1 MTTLWGALDA
11 VTRPE
16 SGLVFID
23 RRERE
28 TLLPWVTLREQA
40 RSVAASLRERGVQPG
55 ERVALVFRTEPDFF
69 RAFFGCLYAGA
80 VPTPLYPPVR
90 LGRLEQYHER
100 TATMMKSADVVL
112 VLTSPSIRKLL
123 GRAVQGAAPRLG
135 CITLDQLKPSKPTA
149 SVPPESHLALV
160 QFSSGTTNTP
170 KPVALSHRALLV
182 QGEVILNQLKE
193 AFPDQAEVISGVSW
207 LPLYHDMGLI
217 GCVIPALLHQ
227 ANLALI
233 RPEDFIGRPALW
245 LRALSRHKAII
256 SPAPNFAYGLCA
268 QRIRDADLEGVDLSH
283 WRVALNGAEAVQEHT
298 VRAFTDR
305 FSPFGFREE
314 AMTPV
319 YGLSEAA
326 LAVCF
331 SDFRSRSLPREG
343 SDGQPQISLGPALP
357 GFGVEIRDEDGAPVP
372 AGLEGHVWV
381 KGPSLMEGYL
391 NQPEATEK
399 VLVDGWLNTGDI
411 GCLIDNELAVIG
423 RAKDILILNGRN
435 YAPAPIEGSI
445 VDLPGLRAGC
455 VAAIST
461 RHGDSERLIVLV
473 EHTAKATKG
482 DIEGLP
488 ALCARIILEE
498 HGLQAECLAL
508 EPGTLPRTSSG
519 KIRRGAARTQL
530 EQGTLLPPE
539 SMGPL
544 KVLGALWES
553 RRSMPR
559 AK

>member
-1 MTTLWGALDA
+1 MTLWQALDA
-11 VTRPE
+11 VTSPDH
-16 SGLVFID
+16 GLIFVD

-28 TLLPWVTLREQA
+28 VNLPWITLRSEA
-40 RSVAASLRERGVQPG
+40 RQVASALRNRGVQPG
-55 ERVALVFRTEPDFF
+55 ERIALVYRTEPDFF
-69 RAFFGCLYAGA
+69 RAFFGCIYAGA

-90 LGRLEQYHER
+90 LGRLEQYHQR

-112 VLTSPSIRKLL
+112 VLASPSIRKLL
-123 GRAVQGAAPRLG
+123 GRAVQGASPRLG
-135 CITLDQLKPSKPTA
+135 CLALDQLDAGTPVPSTT
-149 SVPPESHLALV
+149 PPDSRLALV

-170 KPVALSHRALLV
+170 KPVALSHQALLV

-193 AFPDQAEVISGVSW
+193 AFPEQEISGVSW

-245 LRALSRHKAII
+245 LRALSRYKAII

-268 QRIRDADLEGVDLSH
+268 QRIRDEDLEGVDLSH

-298 VRAFTDR
+298 ARAFTER
-305 FSPFGFREE
+305 FRPFGLRDE

-331 SDFRSRSLPREG
+331 SDFKTSYTSRQG
-343 SDGQPQISLGPALP
+343 ADGRPQISLGPPLP
-357 GFGVEIRDEDGAPVP
+357 GFGVEVRDEEGQPVP
-372 AGLEGHVWV
+372 EGTEGTIWV
-381 KGPSLMEGYL
+381 RGPSLMEGYL
-391 NQPEATEK
+391 NQPEATAK
-399 VLVDGWLNTGDI
+399 VLVDGWLNTGDV
-411 GCLIDNELAVIG
+411 GCLIANELAVIG

-435 YAPAPIEGSI
+435 YAPAPIEGTL
-445 VDLPGLRAGC
+445 VDLPGLRSGC

-461 RHGDSERLIVLV
+461 QHGDSERLVVLV
-473 EHTAKATKG
+473 EHTAKASAA
-482 DIEGLP
+482 DIRELP
-488 ALCARIILEE
+488 ALCTKRILEE
-498 HGLQAECLAL
+498 HGLQAECIAL
-508 EPGTLPRTSSG
+508 KPGTLPRTSSG
-519 KIRRGAARTQL
+519 KIRRGAARAQL

-539 SMGPL
+539 AMGPL
-544 KVLGALWES
+544 KILGALWDS

>member
-1 MTTLWGALDA
+1 MTLDAALDA
-11 VTRPE
+11 VTSEDR
-16 SGLVFID
+16 GLIFVD

-28 TLLPWVTLREQA
+28 TLLPWVTLRQEAREIAAGLQA
-40 RSVAASLRERGVQPG
+40 RGIQAG
-55 ERVALVFRTEPDFF
+55 ERVALVYRTEPDFF

-90 LGRLEQYHER
+90 LGRLDQYHVR
-100 TATMMKSADVVL
+100 TASMMKSADVVM
-112 VLTSPSIRKLL
+112 VLASASIRKLL
-123 GRAVQGAAPRLG
+123 GRAVQGASPRLG
-135 CITLDQLKPSKPTA
+135 CITLDQLGKHSAAGLTTPN
-149 SVPPESHLALV
+149 SHLALV

-182 QGEVILNQLKE
+182 QGEVILEQLKE
-193 AFPDQAEVISGVSW
+193 SFPDQAIKGVSW

-227 ANLALI
+227 TDLALI

-268 QRIRDADLEGVDLSH
+268 QRIRDQDIEGIDLSH

-298 VRAFTDR
+298 VQAFTDR
-305 FSPFGFREE
+305 FQSFGFREE

-331 SDFRSRSLPREG
+331 SDFRSHPAPRKG
-343 SDGQPQISLGPALP
+343 QDGKPQISLGPPLP
-357 GFGVEIRDEDGAPVP
+357 GFGVEVRDEQGLPVP
-372 AGLEGHVWV
+372 QGTQGTVWV
-381 KGPSLMEGYL
+381 SGPSLMEGYL
-391 NQPEATEK
+391 NQPEATAR

-411 GCLIDNELAVIG
+411 GCLIDGELAIIG
-423 RAKDILILNGRN
+423 RAKDILIFNGRN

-445 VDLPGLRAGC
+445 VELPGLRAGC

-461 RHGDSERLIVLV
+461 RHGDSERLVLLV
-473 EHTAKATKG
+473 EHTSKASK
-482 DIEGLP
+482 DEIDQLP
-488 ALCARIILEE
+488 ALCTKIILEE

-519 KIRRGAARTQL
+519 KIRRGAARAQL

-539 SMGPL
+539 AMGPL
-544 KVLGALWES
+544 KVLGALWDS